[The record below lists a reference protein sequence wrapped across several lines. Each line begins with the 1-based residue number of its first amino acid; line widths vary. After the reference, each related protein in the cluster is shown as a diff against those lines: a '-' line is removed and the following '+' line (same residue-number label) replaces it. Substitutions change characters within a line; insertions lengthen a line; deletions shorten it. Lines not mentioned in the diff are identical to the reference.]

1 MPAKPEPARR
11 PPKLTVEGIQLC
23 MANAERLWKDSFAV
37 SEPTAV
43 ALTELS
49 IEEASKGLMMALL
62 LQNQS
67 EDTGFN
73 VDLNPE
79 ESRSLEAFAER
90 NRTYIERLEGQL
102 SESFQHH
109 RVKLRFLRFALQ
121 YDKVTIPI
129 LRQEGRLEKLA
140 AEVANP
146 IFRLPEPSLLE
157 LDRLDAL
164 LKRIRVRR
172 LNDLQRVKNEALY
185 VGLATD
191 GSLVAPG
198 STLSVLGPLREL
210 ASLTL
215 VGLKV
220 AVALMAR

>member
-1 MPAKPEPARR
+1 MPAKPEPARG
-11 PPKLTVEGIQLC
+11 PPKLTIEGIQLC
-23 MANAERLWKDSFAV
+23 LANSKRLLKDSFAV

-49 IEEASKGLMMALL
+49 IEEASKGLMMALI
-62 LQNQS
+62 LQNQT
-67 EDTGFN
+67 ENTAFD

-79 ESRSLEAFAER
+79 EAKSLEAFGER
-90 NRTYIERLEGQL
+90 NRTYIDRLDGQL

-121 YDKVTIPI
+121 YDKVAIPI
-129 LRQEGRLEKLA
+129 LRQEGRFEKLA
-140 AEVANP
+140 AEVGNP
-146 IFRLPEPSLLE
+146 IFRPSEPSLLE

-164 LKRIRVRR
+164 LKRIRVGR
-172 LNDLQRVKNEALY
+172 LNDLQRIKNEALY

-198 STLSVLGPLREL
+198 SGLSVLGPLREL
-210 ASLTL
+210 ATLTL
-215 VGLKV
+215 VGLNV
-220 AVALMAR
+220 TVTLMTR